1 MRRKIMVAACAFAAA
16 VAFAAGAKTVDFPI
30 PDAVRSWDIPERAT
44 NGVKAVWI
52 ENVPWHGKPTRFF
65 AYYSLPEG
73 ATAEKKVPGIVLVH
87 GGYGTAFHTWVKLW
101 NDRGYAAI
109 AMDNCG
115 GIPGEKNHTAEH
127 PRHEW
132 SGPNGWGRYEE
143 EALPPE
149 EQWVYHAIECVIR
162 SHTFLRNLPE
172 VDASKIGVTGIS
184 WGGFLTS
191 IACGADPRFAFAAP
205 VYGCG
210 NLRRHSVFAPEIGEL
225 WESLWNPVEY
235 AKNCRIP
242 TLWCTGTNDYFF
254 PLDSFEETAFAAG
267 NPLFSIKLRMKHGH
281 PPEGDPPEIAAFA
294 DSVVKGGR
302 KLADRKIAR
311 REWLY
316 TESANPVWKDRPFEV
331 SAEAPQ
337 NWTIRFEN
345 VLTEDGL
352 ILSSPPEFQTAT
364 LDAKGVVVNGATI
377 RETERRVFADG
388 MAMRY
393 ILPEGERRV
402 EREETVWTLPAD
414 AKVWYQEYGMDY
426 EKPYCSSL
434 VSEIPVGT
442 VMNFP
447 VTAKLADGTY
457 RLITEANVVGYTD
470 SAAKYLG
477 DGRFGVFYAND
488 PDGFDQ
494 KGADTTPWRVM
505 LVAKDI
511 QTLATSDIVR
521 RLCPDPSPEVAAKAA
536 KFVRPGR
543 AVWQWLPAGA
553 PKYGEQKEWY
563 DRTKALGFE
572 YYLIDDGWRDWRDGD
587 MDQWACLRKW
597 IDYGK
602 SIGVETFMWVDSK
615 EMRNPETRREY
626 LAKVKAAGAV
636 GIKID
641 FHPAPSCAQMAWYE
655 EALADTLEFGLMTDF
670 HGCVKPSGRE
680 RTWPHEVAR
689 EAIRGHE
696 WHITRYK
703 RVLPPEHDCI
713 LPFNRLVQGHADYTP
728 VVFEERELAG
738 YTRARELAQGIIFSA
753 PFLCFGDYPQNYLE
767 SPAAEVVK
775 ALKPIYDETI
785 ILPGS
790 EIGECVAVAKR
801 KDEKWFI
808 AIENGAGDRDLEIPL
823 SFLQSGKWRMK
834 KFADAEDSNIEFD
847 ISECTVS
854 PSDTLKLAL
863 RAKGGFVAVL
873 TASAA
878 LHTRFGDGMLSVTQ
892 PRGWLGK
899 VCHAQADGLTGHPE
913 ALSYPYDSCL
923 WAGRIVN
930 GRSDVDGW
938 WRYEQTAYYTDGL
951 LRLGY
956 ALGDSKLIAKG
967 EKGVDY
973 TLDNASPDG
982 MLGDPCLW
990 DATKH
995 KLDSGFEMWP
1005 MAVFFRAMKA
1015 KYDATRDERIPAAL
1029 AKYYLLSGAD
1039 MLAKGRNTINVE
1051 GIAWTYGR
1059 TGDKRLVEMAEE
1071 AWNAKKS
1078 ADNWSNDL
1086 VPAKCSDGAPIYMH
1100 GVSYSEE
1107 LKIPLLLYA
1116 CTGKREYLEQ
1126 AVNAEWK
1133 LVRDHMLPD
1142 GCPSSTEQTR
1152 GNSVHWG
1159 HETCV
1164 VSDYTWSLGYFL
1176 EVLGDAHYAD
1186 KIERCVFNAGLGS
1199 VMNDFKSLQYFSN
1212 LNQFI
1217 ATSDSNHNPF
1227 FYGTTWSQYR
1237 PTHETECCAG
1247 NMHRFL
1253 PNYISRMWLKDAEGS
1268 PVAALYGPCEV
1279 DFGWARITEETYY
1292 PFDGKIV
1299 FRFGMEGEKDAAFT
1313 YRVPGWCVKGA
1324 SAKVNGESVPV
1335 GDVGSFAAIRRTFR
1349 DGDTIE
1355 LDFPMDTV
1363 FEVLPRR
1370 HYVIKDFVGK
1380 WTGKIEGRSV
1390 SQGTVVRRGPLV
1402 FAYQVPAERT
1412 EDTVEH
1418 ASMRGKKSANP
1429 DFKCW
1434 NLRPAGPFNYAL
1446 AAHEAETVADGDS
1459 VCVKVPVRRIKWE
1472 LENDRFTPDLPENP
1486 VPVSDVI
1493 EYISLVPYGNT
1504 ALRLAVFPDL
1514 QDQGRKE

>member
-16 VAFAAGAKTVDFPI
+16 VALAAGAKTVDFPI

-132 SGPNGWGRYEE
+132 SGPNGWGRYED

-162 SHTFLRNLPE
+162 SNTFLRNLPE
-172 VDASKIGVTGIS
+172 VDASRIGVTGIS

-191 IACGADPRFAFAAP
+191 IVCGADPRFAFAVS

-377 RETERRVFADG
+377 CETERRVFVDG

-393 ILPEGERRV
+393 VLPEGGRRV

-434 VSEIPVGT
+434 VRDIPAGT

-477 DGRFGVFYAND
+477 DGRFGVFYVND

-505 LVAKDI
+505 LVAKDL
-511 QTLATSDIVR
+511 QALATSDIVR
-521 RLCPDPSPEVAAKAA
+521 RLCPAPSAAVAAKAA

-587 MDQWACLRKW
+587 MDQWACLKKW

-615 EMRNPETRREY
+615 EMRNAETRRGY

-641 FHPAPSCAQMAWYE
+641 FHPAPSCGQMAWYE
-655 EALADTLEFGLMTDF
+655 EALADTLEFGLMTDY

-680 RTWPHEVAR
+680 KTWPHEVAR

-728 VVFEERELAG
+728 VVFEEKELAG

-753 PFLCFGDYPQNYLE
+753 PFLCLGDWPENYLE
-767 SPAAEVVK
+767 SPAVDVVK
-775 ALKPIYDETI
+775 ALEPVYDETI

-801 KDEKWFI
+801 KGEKWFI

-854 PSDTLKLAL
+854 PSATLKLAL
-863 RAKGGFVAVL
+863 RAKGGFVALIEAERDCTQTVAVPGEE
-873 TASAA
+873 ASLLPAGKKFRLVWHDEFDGAA
-878 LHTRFGDGMLSVTQ
+878 LDESKWSFRTNFWGRRAHWF
-892 PRGWLGK
+892 
-899 VCHAQADGLTGHPE
+899 AAPE
-913 ALSYPYDSCL
+913 DNA
-923 WAGRIVN
+923 VE
-930 GRSDVDGW
+930 VK
-938 WRYEQTAYYTDGL
+938 DGL
-951 LRLGY
+951 LHLKLVKKPDGQFVSPQLQTGELVWDIPQDKNPKGFWPLPKREKPKFLHRYGYYECRCRLQQMPGWWSAFWMQTPMQGCSLDSRLAGIEHDIMESFEVGEVIPHYFHANGY
-956 ALGDSKLIAKG
+956 GADYQGFCVPRKPKDVPSSDFNRQNSVKLDKGAFHVFGMLWEPDGYTFFIDGRQHGSKVGQGEGEAVSQTDEFVLLTTEAKWYRNDRMTGMPVLELDAAAAAGDEFL
-967 EKGVDY
+967 VDY
-973 TLDNASPDG
+973 
-982 MLGDPCLW
+982 
-990 DATKH
+990 
-995 KLDSGFEMWP
+995 
-1005 MAVFFRAMKA
+1005 VRV
-1015 KYDATRDERIPAAL
+1015 Y
-1029 AKYYLLSGAD
+1029 
-1039 MLAKGRNTINVE
+1039 
-1051 GIAWTYGR
+1051 
-1059 TGDKRLVEMAEE
+1059 
-1071 AWNAKKS
+1071 
-1078 ADNWSNDL
+1078 DL
-1086 VPAKCSDGAPIYMH
+1086 V
-1100 GVSYSEE
+1100 
-1107 LKIPLLLYA
+1107 
-1116 CTGKREYLEQ
+1116 R
-1126 AVNAEWK
+1126 
-1133 LVRDHMLPD
+1133 
-1142 GCPSSTEQTR
+1142 
-1152 GNSVHWG
+1152 
-1159 HETCV
+1159 
-1164 VSDYTWSLGYFL
+1164 
-1176 EVLGDAHYAD
+1176 
-1186 KIERCVFNAGLGS
+1186 
-1199 VMNDFKSLQYFSN
+1199 
-1212 LNQFI
+1212 
-1217 ATSDSNHNPF
+1217 
-1227 FYGTTWSQYR
+1227 
-1237 PTHETECCAG
+1237 
-1247 NMHRFL
+1247 
-1253 PNYISRMWLKDAEGS
+1253 
-1268 PVAALYGPCEV
+1268 
-1279 DFGWARITEETYY
+1279 
-1292 PFDGKIV
+1292 
-1299 FRFGMEGEKDAAFT
+1299 
-1313 YRVPGWCVKGA
+1313 
-1324 SAKVNGESVPV
+1324 
-1335 GDVGSFAAIRRTFR
+1335 
-1349 DGDTIE
+1349 
-1355 LDFPMDTV
+1355 
-1363 FEVLPRR
+1363 
-1370 HYVIKDFVGK
+1370 
-1380 WTGKIEGRSV
+1380 
-1390 SQGTVVRRGPLV
+1390 
-1402 FAYQVPAERT
+1402 
-1412 EDTVEH
+1412 
-1418 ASMRGKKSANP
+1418 
-1429 DFKCW
+1429 
-1434 NLRPAGPFNYAL
+1434 
-1446 AAHEAETVADGDS
+1446 
-1459 VCVKVPVRRIKWE
+1459 
-1472 LENDRFTPDLPENP
+1472 
-1486 VPVSDVI
+1486 
-1493 EYISLVPYGNT
+1493 
-1504 ALRLAVFPDL
+1504 
-1514 QDQGRKE
+1514 